1 MGNSCACAWLFLVLG
16 LADGV
21 FVAAIFLAG
30 VLALAALVAFF
41 IEVLPYALTICKLL
55 AWVPD

>member
-1 MGNSCACAWLFLVLG
+1 LG

-41 IEVLPYALTICKLL
+41 MEAFLSMLTVCTFSLSLPFNL
-55 AWVPD
+55 DR